1 MRTHAA
7 ATKAVELD
15 ARAQSRVPTCRR
27 LVAKIQSNRGSARAT
42 NKTSRS
48 DGSMKKRQSNKSDVN
63 ANPVRSDDS
72 SLVAWESNPQAQA
85 LRVDLQNGVLFVF
98 PYSQFAFAHFE
109 RKEDSDTLRIS
120 FTTHD
125 VRVSGRNLRE
135 LGIALQ
141 KLAVA

>member
-1 MRTHAA
+1 
-7 ATKAVELD
+7 
-15 ARAQSRVPTCRR
+15 
-27 LVAKIQSNRGSARAT
+27 
-42 NKTSRS
+42 
-48 DGSMKKRQSNKSDVN
+48 MKKRQSVKSD
-63 ANPVRSDDS
+63 AIADSARSDDS

-85 LRVDLQNGVLFVF
+85 LRVDLQNGTFFVL

-109 RKEDSDTLRIS
+109 RKESSETLRVS

-141 KLAVA
+141 KLTVDWIREVPVRYAALAEKGGTIIERIEIAEVNEESPPD